1 MEGTEATQP
10 MRELYLEIIGLLLA
24 KSLIDIGGMRL
35 GARRLGLWEVRW
47 RVSLGH
53 LFPGQLS

>member
-35 GARRLGLWEVRW
+35 GARRLGLWKVRW